1 MKKPP
6 KGRQKSSIRT
16 SAQRQVIMVLSEGT
30 ITERRYLHRMAES
43 NRSVT
48 LKFGKSGKS
57 PDKLVVEAQKM
68 RSHSM
73 WAGKFDQLW
82 CIFDVDHLGLQRIN
96 EICNNADRDNVKTVV
111 SNPCFELWLVLH
123 KERQNGQVTSD
134 AIQRRA
140 EDLRLIDGKEI
151 AAAGWS
157 CLFGNYEDAKARAK
171 ALDEMH
177 RQIGSP
183 SGSNPSSDVW
193 KLIDVL
199 RS

>member
-1 MKKPP
+1 MRKSPRNKK
-6 KGRQKSSIRT
+6 KSNIRNN
-16 SAQRQVIMVLSEGT
+16 AKCQVIMVLSEGT
-30 ITERRYLHRMAES
+30 ITERRYLHRIAES
-43 NRSVT
+43 NRNVT
-48 LKFGKSGKS
+48 LKFAKSGKS
-57 PDKLVVEAQKM
+57 PGQLVAEAQKM
-68 RSHSM
+68 HGHPI

-82 CIFDVDHLGLQRIN
+82 CIFDVDHLELQRIN
-96 EICNNADRDNVKTVV
+96 AIRNNADRDNTKTVV

-134 AIQRRA
+134 EIQRHA